1 MFLKSKRNI
10 ETKDLDSEILQNV
23 MKLEDDISKKRLTL
37 NSSLCDSDSH
47 SSNSPHETKS
57 KTNNNDNNDNK
68 KTIKSKISKITKEK
82 KVSVSFQDTT
92 TEFGE
97 LLQDI
102 LENKKV
108 NNNPLPEYQTSNNVN
123 NLIISRLRLMTKKLY
138 DIKTFDVSEYY
149 NTYENSEM
157 SNSDQVNFYENI
169 SDFIFGYGETW
180 KLMNSEEYN
189 YYNKILNYEYDS
201 YFNFDGSDTPLL
213 MNLFHNEGNED
224 ETTLKFNL
232 SSISDPLRIDGY
244 FKLFDTK
251 THKLIY
257 NNNSYGDLFSLIDN
271 IFLVEIR
278 KRLNEIPK
286 EYVETWFENYN
297 LDPSIK
303 IEDYVYKYVDKHGW
317 INTNGFYLCKSIE
330 FVNEKMN
337 EILSDYKKYLNIPK
351 SQMVD
356 SIYQE
361 IYKSIE
367 FEIENFK
374 SNFDTVMIELKNK
387 SSMYKKQELIEIL
400 SKPLQQSVSYD
411 PKDFIDK
418 LQHNE
423 VEDVFK
429 EIKDQES
436 DNRLLNVDLDT
447 EDGIDS
453 YDFQSKN
460 NDINVLEDLQKDRL
474 MSNKI
479 LKKINVTP
487 VYKNTLDINDPLFK
501 LSSSSKYYEQFSSK
515 SARYEETISNLRKL
529 AQSTTEKIDFVYEFV
544 NNFTS
549 TEILEN
555 TNILFIIIYIHSNM
569 KKDELKIDV
578 TKNKIIHPIIS
589 KWNIIINYISNM

>member
-1 MFLKSKRNI
+1 MFLKSKRKN
-10 ETKDLDSEILQNV
+10 ESKDLDSEILQNV
-23 MKLEDDISKKRLTL
+23 MKLEDDISNKRLTL
-37 NSSLCDSDSH
+37 NSPLCDSPKVIFN
-47 SSNSPHETKS
+47 SNNTSNNQNKS
-57 KTNNNDNNDNK
+57 KSESPDSK
-68 KTIKSKISKITKEK
+68 SIKSKISKINK
-82 KVSVSFQDTT
+82 KASVSFQDTT

-102 LENKKV
+102 LENKNV
-108 NNNPLPEYQTSNNVN
+108 NNNTQHEVIPRDTS
-123 NLIISRLRLMTKKLY
+123 LIISRLRLMTKKLY

-157 SNSDQVNFYENI
+157 SNSDQVNFYDSI

-180 KLMNSEEYN
+180 KLMNLEEYN

-213 MNLFHNEGNED
+213 MNLFQNGDSEE
-224 ETTLKFNL
+224 ETSLKFNL

-297 LDPSIK
+297 LDPTIK

-337 EILSDYKKYLNIPK
+337 EILSDYKKYLNVPK
-351 SQMVD
+351 SQMID

-361 IYKSIE
+361 IYKSVE

-411 PKDFIDK
+411 PKVVIDK
-418 LQHNE
+418 LQNNE

-429 EIKDQES
+429 EIKEDQ
-436 DNRLLNVDLDT
+436 DVNRLLNVDFEK
-447 EDGIDS
+447 EDSIDS
-453 YDFQSKN
+453 YDDYDSKN
-460 NDINVLEDLQKDRL
+460 NDINLEDIHKDHL
-474 MSNKI
+474 MTNSI

-487 VYKNTLDINDPLFK
+487 VYKNTLDINDALFK
-501 LSSSSKYYEQFSSK
+501 LSSSSKYYSQFSSK
-515 SARYEETISNLRKL
+515 SARYEDAITSLRKL
-529 AQSTTEKIDFVYEFV
+529 AQTTTEKIDFVHEFV

-549 TEILEN
+549 TETLEN

-578 TKNKIIHPIIS
+578 SNNKIVHPIIS
-589 KWNIIINYISNM
+589 KWNTIINYISNM